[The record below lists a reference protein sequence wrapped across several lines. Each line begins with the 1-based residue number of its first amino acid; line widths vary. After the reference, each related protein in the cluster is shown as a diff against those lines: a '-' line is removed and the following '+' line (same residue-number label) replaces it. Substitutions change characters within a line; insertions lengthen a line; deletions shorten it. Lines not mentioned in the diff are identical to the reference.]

1 MYLKETKERKATAH
15 DSWTERDFDVNS
27 KSAHSETVWLLLLL
41 WFPSFL
47 LKHFA
52 SPLLVLF
59 HPPPTFFIFKRKER
73 ERDFGKRT
81 RNHGSFSRGPTD
93 WALMTS
99 SFRSACNHNRLLF
112 FFFIL
117 FLSLYT
123 LHTTHKYIYILFYW
137 FFLFLY
143 SSNDYYLP
151 FPLDSFFFSLS
162 DLLPFVCVPFLYFPS
177 LISYSNIP
185 WKT

>member
-1 MYLKETKERKATAH
+1 M
-15 DSWTERDFDVNS
+15 VIIIIMI
-27 KSAHSETVWLLLLL
+27 
-41 WFPSFL
+41 SFFSSQTFRL
-47 LKHFA
+47 PFV
-52 SPLLVLF
+52 SF
-59 HPPPTFFIFKRKER
+59 IPPTPHFFFIFKRK

-123 LHTTHKYIYILFYW
+123 LHTTHKYIYILFY
-137 FFLFLY
+137 
-143 SSNDYYLP
+143 
-151 FPLDSFFFSLS
+151 
-162 DLLPFVCVPFLYFPS
+162 
-177 LISYSNIP
+177 
-185 WKT
+185 